1 MNFSFYS
8 VLCGDF
14 VFVIVFPQL
23 LLVLYY
29 DKSNTY
35 GSLSS
40 FIIGLTL
47 RLLCGD
53 KTLGLD
59 SIISFGKITSETEI
73 GEDGKYLTGEVPY
86 RTFVMLIT
94 LAVHVLVS
102 TVTHHLFMEEK
113 VPLKCDVL
121 KCYRLR

>member
-1 MNFSFYS
+1 MIARNVYRTVLRPKAKDKEVLIALWCFIVVNCFCATLLAITYKSIYDLF

-23 LLVLYY
+23 LLVIYY

-40 FIIGLTL
+40 FIVGLIL

-53 KTLGLD
+53 EL
-59 SIISFGKITSETEI
+59 
-73 GEDGKYLTGEVPY
+73 
-86 RTFVMLIT
+86 
-94 LAVHVLVS
+94 
-102 TVTHHLFMEEK
+102 
-113 VPLKCDVL
+113 LKL
-121 KCYRLR
+121 PK